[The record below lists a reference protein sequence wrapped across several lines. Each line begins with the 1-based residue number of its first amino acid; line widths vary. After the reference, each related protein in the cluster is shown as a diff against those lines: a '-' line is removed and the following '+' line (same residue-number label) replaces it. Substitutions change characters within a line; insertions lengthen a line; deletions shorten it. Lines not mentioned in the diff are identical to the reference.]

1 MELNSSEILSAI
13 NRREALAL
21 LGGLGA
27 SMAIGGTAA
36 TRFAGAQTVDCVLS
50 PALTEGPYFVDEKL
64 NRADI
69 RVEPTTGSVR
79 AGIPLTLT
87 FNVYSVGAA
96 CAPLAGAY
104 VDVWHADASGA
115 YSDVGGTSGQKW
127 LRGYQITDGNGSVRF
142 TTIYPGWYMGRAVH
156 IHFKI
161 RTYSGSQLLGTF
173 TSQFFFNESTTDA
186 VYAQAPYS
194 ARPNRDTRNA
204 NDGIYRGAGS
214 DVTRVLLNATPTADG
229 YAGTLNVGVN
239 LTPGAVET
247 SSLSLPQIAY
257 GGGWQTALLFSNT
270 NDSAASITVNFLSS
284 GG

>member
-127 LRGYQITDGNGSVRF
+127 LRGYQITDGNGSVKF

-161 RTYSGSQLLGTF
+161 RTNPGGPSGLEFTSQMFFDESLTDVVHAQSPYNVKGRRDTTSSADGIYQGGGSQLLF
-173 TSQFFFNESTTDA
+173 
-186 VYAQAPYS
+186 P
-194 ARPNRDTRNA
+194 
-204 NDGIYRGAGS
+204 
-214 DVTRVLLNATPTADG
+214 
-229 YAGTLNVGVN
+229 
-239 LTPGAVET
+239 LT
-247 SSLSLPQIAY
+247 
-257 GGGWQTALLFSNT
+257 
-270 NDSAASITVNFLSS
+270 
-284 GG
+284 